1 MHHFALWLAQTRAS
15 LAIQTNLW
23 VIPTVQSFHIA
34 GIGIVMASV
43 FMMDLRILGWAG
55 QDQTLS
61 QTARRFGPWMW
72 GALTVL
78 LCTGILM
85 VIGEPVRELMSLA
98 FWLKM
103 SMLTIGIFTAILFQR
118 ALSRNEREWE
128 QSRVHLRST
137 RFLAMLT
144 FLVWF
149 SVIFLGRLIAYDS
162 VWGRWSLM
170 PVN

>member
-1 MHHFALWLAQTRAS
+1 MHHFTLWLAQTQAS

-34 GIGIVMASV
+34 GIGIVMGSV

-55 QDQTLS
+55 HDQTLS

-78 LCTGILM
+78 LSTGIVM

-103 SMLTIGIFTAILFQR
+103 SMLTIGIFMAIVFQR
-118 ALSRNEREWE
+118 TLSRNERDWE
-128 QSRVHLRST
+128 QSRVHFRST

-149 SVIFLGRLIAYDS
+149 SIIFLGRLIAYDS

>member
-1 MHHFALWLAQTRAS
+1 MHHFALWLAQTRVS
-15 LAIQTNLW
+15 LVIQTNLW
-23 VIPTVQSFHIA
+23 IIPTVQSFHIVA
-34 GIGIVMASV
+34 IGIVMASV

-55 QDQTLS
+55 QDQTLL
-61 QTARRFGPWMW
+61 QTARRFGPWLW

-103 SMLTIGIFTAILFQR
+103 SMLAIGISMAITFQR
-118 ALSRNEREWE
+118 ALSRNERDWE
-128 QSRVHLRST
+128 ETRAHRTST
-137 RFLAMLT
+137 RSLAMLT

-149 SVIFLGRLIAYDS
+149 SIIILGRLIAYDS

>member
-1 MHHFALWLAQTRAS
+1 MHHFALWLAGTQAS

-23 VIPTVQSFHIA
+23 VIPTIQSFHIA
-34 GIGIVMASV
+34 AIGIVMASV
-43 FMMDLRILGWAG
+43 FMMDLRILDWAG

-61 QTARRFGPWMW
+61 QTARRFGPWLW

-78 LCTGILM
+78 LCTGILL

-103 SMLTIGIFTAILFQR
+103 TMLAIGVLTAILFQR
-118 ALSRNEREWE
+118 ALSRNEHDWE
-128 QSRVHLRST
+128 VSRIHRRST
-137 RFLAMLT
+137 RSLAMLT

-149 SVIFLGRLIAYDS
+149 SIIILGRLIAYDS
-162 VWGRWSLM
+162 VWGHWSLM